1 MEKTDITK
9 KTRNMA
15 HDEDSLIVFV
25 IRLMQLRGKRYRW
38 SSPVQTLSVDLEGKG
53 KPVSLSTIRFGTPD
67 TDELVSYLSVVR
79 QFWLQK
85 EPTYHNN
92 IAGILFNAACLLADT
107 EMQQRL
113 KGLRDGFK
121 EQSSCSY
128 SFTRGEK
135 TVRLSN
141 EEMVNF
147 WFNTFYFHTD
157 LNRLREAEL
166 ILSHDFTREFARQH
180 FEGYLDRFVTY
191 SRQLGIEA
199 LGVLWKGIFPK
210 GSLHYLLDDHTYKE
224 IRPLLDRLPQHS
236 PT

>member
-121 EQSSCSY
+121 KQSFCSY

-141 EEMVNF
+141 EE
-147 WFNTFYFHTD
+147 
-157 LNRLREAEL
+157 
-166 ILSHDFTREFARQH
+166 ARQH